1 MLSILFSIS
10 RITMLNDAF
19 KKHFQIVLI
28 DHKWPHNNDAKAL
41 DKSEVNSQ
49 CNWILSTNVA
59 YIVYC
64 HLFGNSIHCTDTSS
78 ATMPCVSGLTPAKTF
93 KLVLVVLVSL
103 YLPLSAFTHPCLSL
117 SVSVFFYVFLCLSLP
132 VLYSSSC
139 WSAGQLWHD
148 NYQSAKIAKSMV
160 WIMKT

>member
-93 KLVLVVLVSL
+93 KLVLVVSVFLDSL
-103 YLPLSAFTHPCLSL
+103 ASLDYKL
-117 SVSVFFYVFLCLSLP
+117 SVGKWVSKLYFFRFSVNTVIQ
-132 VLYSSSC
+132 VI
-139 WSAGQLWHD
+139 Q
-148 NYQSAKIAKSMV
+148 
-160 WIMKT
+160 